1 MGESCVPHDWLP
13 PDGHTVDGNEG
24 SARGGGRA
32 TALESARDL
41 LAEELRL
48 AAFKQEVAVG
58 TRGQV
63 VTDLDA
69 EILGSRNQGTSRTFA
84 NLSGSPWKTT
94 PADLLGSPSLNSL
107 NLRIFFLFLF
117 KAKICVAG
125 VEKNKSQNV
134 LIGQCAKSS

>member
-1 MGESCVPHDWLP
+1 MCRTTGSHQMGTPL
-13 PDGHTVDGNEG
+13 TVMRG

-125 VEKNKSQNV
+125 VEKNHKMF
-134 LIGQCAKSS
+134 